1 MSIAASPSTA
11 SPSMMASNLDTSSA
25 EAATQASGSSFY
37 AGMRVLPKA
46 EREGM
51 YAVYSFC
58 RQVDDIADDLDG
70 PQEDRRDLL
79 NAWRADLA
87 ALYAGGNPVRTAFL
101 AEPVARFNLRLAD
114 FLAVIDGM
122 EMDVDQDIRAPDL
135 ATLDLYC
142 DRVASAVGRLSV
154 KVFGMDEA
162 PGLTLAHHLGRALQ
176 LTNILRDL
184 DEDATI
190 GRLYMPAELLAAA
203 GIESDDPAVVVD
215 DPRLATAATALAALA
230 KDHYAKAQAVL
241 AERPKGR
248 MIAPRLMYGVYS
260 RILERMTQIGWAP
273 PRSRVRVSKLELIW
287 ILIRRGLLG

>member
-1 MSIAASPSTA
+1 
-11 SPSMMASNLDTSSA
+11 
-25 EAATQASGSSFY
+25 
-37 AGMRVLPKA
+37 MRVLPKA

-58 RQVDDIADDLDG
+58 RQVDDIADDLEG
-70 PQEDRRDLL
+70 AQEDRRDLL

-87 ALYAGGNPVRTAFL
+87 ALYAGARPPRTAFL
-101 AEPVARFNLRLAD
+101 AEPVARFGLRQAD

-122 EMDVDQDIRAPDL
+122 EMDVDHDIRAPDL
-135 ATLDLYC
+135 ETLDLYC

-162 PGLTLAHHLGRALQ
+162 PGLKLAHHLGRALQ

-190 GRLYMPAELLAAA
+190 GRLYMPSELLRAA

-215 DPRLATAATALAALA
+215 DPRLATAAAALA
-230 KDHYAKAQAVL
+230 VQAKAHYAEADAVL
-241 AERPKGR
+241 AARPKGR

-260 RILERMTQIGWAP
+260 RILERMMQIGWTP
-273 PRSRVRVSKLELIW
+273 PRSRVRVGKLELIW

>member
-1 MSIAASPSTA
+1 MSIAASPSIT
-11 SPSMMASNLDTSSA
+11 ASNLDTSSA

-58 RQVDDIADDLDG
+58 RQVDDIADDLEG
-70 PQEDRRDLL
+70 VQEDRRDLL

-87 ALYAGGNPVRTAFL
+87 ALYAGGRPARTAFL
-101 AEPVARFNLRLAD
+101 TEPVARFGLRLAD

-154 KVFGMDEA
+154 KVFGMDET

-190 GRLYMPAELLAAA
+190 GRLYMPAELLRQA

-215 DPRLATAATALAALA
+215 DPRLAAAAAVLAERARG
-230 KDHYAKAQAVL
+230 HYAQAQAVL
-241 AERPKGR
+241 AARPKGR

-260 RILERMTQIGWAP
+260 RILERMAQVGWAP
-273 PRSRVRVSKLELIW
+273 PRLRVRVGKLELIW